1 MLWAAEFFKW
11 EPVSLGQAI
20 APALF
25 TIIAPGFTEEVCSP
39 RTPYQLADLP
49 WLLEIDMKFA

>member
-1 MLWAAEFFKW
+1 M
-11 EPVSLGQAI
+11 SLGQAI

-39 RTPYQLADLP
+39 MTPYRPAEKP
-49 WLLEIDMKFA
+49 WLLKVDMQVA